1 MHPESIDGE
10 FGVTVKFI
18 ENVDSLYNFADI
30 SHVKHVVRLGRGGQK
45 VFSDSIVE
53 IDGSV
58 CQSL

>member
-18 ENVDSLYNFADI
+18 ENVDSLYNFTDI
-30 SHVKHVVRLGRGGQK
+30 SHVKHVVRLGGGGQE